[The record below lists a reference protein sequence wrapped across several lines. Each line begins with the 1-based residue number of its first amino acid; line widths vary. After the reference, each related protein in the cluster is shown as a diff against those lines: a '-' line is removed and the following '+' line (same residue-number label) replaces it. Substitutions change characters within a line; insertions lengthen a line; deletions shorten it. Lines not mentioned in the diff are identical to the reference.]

1 MPRRAFL
8 GLAAALLLV
17 AGLTGSLMPEPEAG
31 FLGAFELAQDDPHFG
46 GMSALELSADGT
58 AVTLLSDKGRFVQG
72 TIHRNSLGTI
82 AGASF
87 GTLQE
92 LRGPDSAPLATGE
105 NDSEGLALAADGQA
119 FVSFE
124 GPAHLRAFPRRD
136 QPSRLLPDAPE
147 FASFEDNKSLEALAV
162 DASGTLYTIPEASD
176 GDIPV
181 LRWQG
186 GAWDI
191 PFHIAKLG
199 NFLPVGADVGPDGQ
213 LYLLERQF
221 RGLSGFASRLR
232 RFDLTSDDV
241 TAGTVILETETG
253 THDNLEGVS
262 VWRDGSGR
270 LIATMVSDDNFL
282 PLLRMELVEYHLPD

>member
-17 AGLTGSLMPEPEAG
+17 AGLTGSLMPEPKAG
-31 FLGAFELAQDDPHFG
+31 FLGAFVLAQDDPNFG

-58 AVTLLSDKGRFVQG
+58 AITLLSDKGRFVHG
-72 TIHRNSLGTI
+72 TIRRDSLGTI
-82 AGASF
+82 TGVTF
-87 GTLQE
+87 GTMQE
-92 LRGPDSAPLATGE
+92 LRGTDGAPLATGE
-105 NDSEGLALAADGQA
+105 TDSEGLALAAGGQA

-124 GPAHLRAFPRRD
+124 GPAHVRAFPRLD
-136 QPSRLLPDAPE
+136 QPSHLLPDAPA
-147 FASFEDNKSLEALAV
+147 FATFEDNKALEALAV
-162 DASGTLYTIPEASD
+162 DASGTLYTIPEAAD
-176 GDIPV
+176 GDFPV
-181 LRWQG
+181 FRWQG
-186 GAWDI
+186 SAWDI

-199 NFLPVGADVGPDGQ
+199 NFLPVGADIGPDGQ

-232 RFDLTSDDV
+232 RFDLASGDV
-241 TAGTVILETETG
+241 TAGTVLLETETG

-262 VWRDGSGR
+262 VWRDRSGR

>member
-17 AGLTGSLMPEPEAG
+17 AGLTGSLMPEPKAG
-31 FLGAFELAQDDPHFG
+31 FSGAFVLAQDDPNFG
-46 GMSALELSADGT
+46 GMSALELSADGM
-58 AVTLLSDKGRFVQG
+58 AITLLSDKGRFVQG
-72 TIHRNSLGTI
+72 TIRRDSLGKIT
-82 AGASF
+82 GATF
-87 GTLQE
+87 GKMQE
-92 LRGPDSAPLATGE
+92 LQGTDGAPLALGE
-105 NDSEGLALAADGQA
+105 TDSEGLALAAGGQA

-124 GPAHLRAFPRRD
+124 GPSHVRAFPHLD
-136 QPSRLLPDAPE
+136 QPSHLLPDAPA
-147 FASFEDNKSLEALAV
+147 FATLEDNKALEALAV
-162 DASGTLYTIPEASD
+162 DASGTLYTIPETSD
-176 GDIPV
+176 GDFPV
-181 LRWQG
+181 FRWQG
-186 GAWDI
+186 NAWDI

-232 RFDLTSDDV
+232 RFDLASGDV
-241 TAGTVILETETG
+241 TRGTIILEAETG
-253 THDNLEGVS
+253 AHDNLEGVS

-282 PLLRMELVEYHLPD
+282 PLLQMELVEYHLPD

>member
-1 MPRRAFL
+1 M
-8 GLAAALLLV
+8 
-17 AGLTGSLMPEPEAG
+17 
-31 FLGAFELAQDDPHFG
+31 LAQDDPNFG

-72 TIHRNSLGTI
+72 TIRRDSLGKI
-82 AGASF
+82 AGVTF
-87 GTLQE
+87 GKMQE
-92 LRGPDSAPLATGE
+92 LRGTDGAPLAFGE
-105 NDSEGLALAADGQA
+105 TDSEGLALTADGQA

-124 GPAHLRAFPRRD
+124 GPAHLRAFPRLD
-136 QPSRLLPDAPE
+136 KPSQLLPDASA
-147 FASFEDNKSLEALAV
+147 FAAFEDNKALEALAV

-176 GDIPV
+176 GDFPV
-181 LRWQG
+181 FRWQG
-186 GAWDI
+186 SGWDI

-199 NFLPVGADVGPDGQ
+199 NFLPVGADIGPDGQ

-232 RFDLTSDDV
+232 RFDLDSGEM
-241 TAGTVILETETG
+241 TAGTVVLETETG
-253 THDNLEGVS
+253 THDNLEGVA